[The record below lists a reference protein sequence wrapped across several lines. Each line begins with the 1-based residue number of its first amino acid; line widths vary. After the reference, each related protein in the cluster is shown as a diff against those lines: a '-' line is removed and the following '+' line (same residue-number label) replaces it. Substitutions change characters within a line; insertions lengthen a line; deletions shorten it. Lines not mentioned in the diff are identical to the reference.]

1 MVRGSV
7 STISSHSKLPC
18 QLVDLAV
25 LSGLWMLAL
34 AVPLASSAFSST
46 FSTLESAQQTFKAAN
61 SMPCRGHT
69 KMEREQGGRLGL
81 MVLLWKNS
89 CES

>member
-1 MVRGSV
+1 MRGSV
-7 STISSHSKLPC
+7 STVSIHSQLPC
-18 QLVDLAV
+18 HFVDLAV

-61 SMPCRGHT
+61 SMPCRGH
-69 KMEREQGGRLGL
+69 KDGKGAGRPPWVHGLVVER
-81 MVLLWKNS
+81 
-89 CES
+89 